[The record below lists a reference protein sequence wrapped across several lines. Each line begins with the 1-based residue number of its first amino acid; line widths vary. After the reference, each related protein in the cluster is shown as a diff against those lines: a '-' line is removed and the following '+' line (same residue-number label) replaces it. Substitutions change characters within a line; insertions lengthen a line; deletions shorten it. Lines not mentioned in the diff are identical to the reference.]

1 MGLDCQVGFQGSG
14 LEHMASLGPLNAG
27 LAQRTSGPDNETAQ
41 FNCRAVN
48 FRNPEFHSQTQTRG
62 GGPCKLQ
69 QLQQKSATDGIQEQ
83 NVEHS
88 SSSAQIPVQLCVGDR
103 IRNQYSIPKKL
114 DDFASH
120 SPVSLVST
128 HSRTTDQ
135 NQLSGRKNF
144 TVSSSSSPQELQGLS
159 SQSEDRFLFAIPPS
173 NIELPSIHCSIDDE
187 ETVMG
192 GELGRTNSDGVAER
206 GVEEGLVAVPIVL
219 RAKEVTEVSLQ
230 EEEA

>member
-1 MGLDCQVGFQGSG
+1 
-14 LEHMASLGPLNAG
+14 MASLGPLNAG

-41 FNCRAVN
+41 FNYGAVN
-48 FRNPEFHSQTQTRG
+48 FRNPEFHSQSQTHG

-69 QLQQKSATDGIQEQ
+69 QLQHESATDGIQKQ

-88 SSSAQIPVQLCVGDR
+88 SSSAQIPVQLCLGDR

-144 TVSSSSSPQELQGLS
+144 TVILNSLQSTVVLMMRRLLWGVSWGRLIVMVLQKGGL
-159 SQSEDRFLFAIPPS
+159 RKGF
-173 NIELPSIHCSIDDE
+173 
-187 ETVMG
+187 
-192 GELGRTNSDGVAER
+192 
-206 GVEEGLVAVPIVL
+206 VAVPVL
-219 RAKEVTEVSLQ
+219 FQAGRGG
-230 EEEA
+230 